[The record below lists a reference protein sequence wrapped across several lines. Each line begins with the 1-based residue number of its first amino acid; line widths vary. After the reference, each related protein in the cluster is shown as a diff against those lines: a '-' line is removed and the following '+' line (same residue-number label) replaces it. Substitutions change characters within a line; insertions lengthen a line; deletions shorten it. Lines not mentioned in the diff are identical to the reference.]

1 MINQQQVD
9 EILNKTKQIEQEIE
23 ANKRQEQEVSNK
35 LIELNTKKQQ
45 VLEELSKLG
54 VTEENLDSTIETLY
68 SEVQNAIARFEESNK

>member
-1 MINQQQVD
+1 MINKQQVD
-9 EILNKTKQIEQEIE
+9 EILNKTRQIEQEIE
-23 ANKRQEQEVSNK
+23 SNKKRDQEISNK

-54 VTEENLDSTIETLY
+54 VTEETLDSKIETLY

>member
-1 MINQQQVD
+1 MINQQQVN

-68 SEVQNAIARFEESNK
+68 SEVQNAIAKFEESNK

>member
-1 MINQQQVD
+1 MINKQQVD
-9 EILNKTKQIEQEIE
+9 EILNKTRQIEQEIE
-23 ANKRQEQEVSNK
+23 SNKKREQEISNK

-54 VTEENLDSTIETLY
+54 VAEETLDSKIETLY

>member
-23 ANKRQEQEVSNK
+23 SNKKQEQEVSNK